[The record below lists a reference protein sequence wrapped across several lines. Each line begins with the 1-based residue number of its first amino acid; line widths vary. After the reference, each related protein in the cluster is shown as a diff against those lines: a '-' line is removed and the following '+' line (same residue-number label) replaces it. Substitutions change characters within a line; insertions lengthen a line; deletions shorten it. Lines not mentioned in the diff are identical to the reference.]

1 MKNKYITNDLVKL
14 GEGTYK
20 IVGPVILGGIWG
32 EDTVPLYD
40 IVPMQGEYF
49 ATVAKEEQL
58 DGIPLTPEILEK
70 NGWEKVAH
78 HVDEDDFTWDVYQ
91 KEGCMVDLNFY
102 PNDGNDFSAFW
113 CGQEILPDLRYVH
126 QLQHLLFGLGLENK
140 LVI

>member
-1 MKNKYITNDLVKL
+1 MKNKYISNDLVKF

-58 DGIPLTPEILEK
+58 DGIPLTPEIFEK
-70 NGWEKVAH
+70 NGWVKVYH
-78 HVDEDDFTWDVYQ
+78 RVEDNFTWDIYMKGDYRV
-91 KEGCMVDLNFY
+91 GLIFH
-102 PNDGNDFSAFW
+102 PNNGNDFSAFW
-113 CGQEILPDLRYVH
+113 CGHEILPELKYVH
-126 QLQHLLFGLGLENK
+126 QLQHLLFGLGIENNII
-140 LVI
+140 V

>member
-58 DGIPLTPEILEK
+58 DGIPLTPEILGK
-70 NGWEKVAH
+70 NGWEKVH
-78 HVDEDDFTWDVYQ
+78 GDYIDVCHNLMLC
-91 KEGCMVDLNFY
+91 EGYDHYVLFKVINEKVIWLMDI
-102 PNDGNDFSAFW
+102 S
-113 CGQEILPDLRYVH
+113 YVH
-126 QLQHLLFGLGLENK
+126 QLQHLLLGLRLDNNII
-140 LVI
+140 V